1 LRALQRAKG
10 CPSGSGRALVKA
22 LERLSGT
29 ARGVAKLKRGLSEL
43 TASIEAGNIARA
55 PLWGGAGVAIVQ
67 DAPARRRGGFYPD
80 PTYVATRW
88 PGELSWLFYELV
100 RVLSP
105 WPFYDYVTKFAIF
118 GRLAEAAK
126 RSEPLATAPAEL
138 LRAVLAELYAMV
150 DEVGGPLACSP

>member
-1 LRALQRAKG
+1 MRRRK
-10 CPSGSGRALVKA
+10 
-22 LERLSGT
+22 
-29 ARGVAKLKRGLSEL
+29 ARGLLPRPHLRSNQVA
-43 TASIEAGNIARA
+43 
-55 PLWGGAGVAIVQ
+55 
-67 DAPARRRGGFYPD
+67 
-80 PTYVATRW
+80 
-88 PGELSWLFYELV
+88 GELSWLFYELV